1 MKKRIWSILLTLCL
15 AFTLLPTAALAEEP
29 DGGSTVEMEAITSI
43 TAAGN
48 GDGNWLNGANWDP
61 DDASNHMKETS
72 SGSGVYEITYT

>member
-43 TAAGN
+43 TAVGN
-48 GDGNWLNGANWDP
+48 GSGNWLNGANW
-61 DDASNHMKETS
+61 
-72 SGSGVYEITYT
+72 GSRGQLQSHEGNLGRLRCL